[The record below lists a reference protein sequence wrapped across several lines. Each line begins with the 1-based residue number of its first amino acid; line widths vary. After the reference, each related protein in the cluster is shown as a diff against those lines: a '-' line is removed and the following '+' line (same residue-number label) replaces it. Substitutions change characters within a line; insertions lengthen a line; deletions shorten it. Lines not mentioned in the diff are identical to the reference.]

1 MAINIMSNYSNI
13 LIDNTECG
21 EQINASLIR
30 PSVETPV
37 VTKTSSNHPETML
50 NTNSSLEILK
60 NI

>member
-1 MAINIMSNYSNI
+1 MSNYSNI
-13 LIDNTECG
+13 LIDNAECG

-37 VTKTSSNHPETML
+37 VTKTISNHPETML